1 MKLQKLQKLQSLR
14 SPYVSSLTIPGP
26 EGRPGRTPI
35 RGVDYF
41 TPTEITA
48 IIAAIKE
55 QVPDGEKGEK
65 GEDGKGGEKGNPG
78 IDAVAPI
85 RDVDY
90 WTKEDREYIIQEILQ
105 RIPKDEFDKESFAQE
120 ILKRIPAPT
129 KVGLNDVEGLP
140 KTLTD
145 LNELLKRGGYRGG
158 GGRVLAGANITVVQ
172 NGDGSFTVTA
182 LPGGIQQLA
191 ATELPNGI
199 RTVFTFSTAT
209 AKPSFVISDNV
220 WMRSTT
226 AAGNTNWT
234 WNAGLKQ
241 ATLVIPPQDDIFATV

>member
-1 MKLQKLQKLQSLR
+1 MKLLKLQKLQSLR

-35 RGVDYF
+35 KGIDYL
-41 TPTEITA
+41 TPVEITA
-48 IIAAIKE
+48 IIAAVKK
-55 QVPDGEKGEK
+55 QVLDGEKGER
-65 GEDGKGGEKGNPG
+65 GEKGDSGANA
-78 IDAVAPI
+78 IAPI
-85 RDVDY
+85 REVDY
-90 WTKEDREYIIQEILQ
+90 WTKEDKEQIIRETLQ
-105 RIPKDEFDKESFAQE
+105 KIPKNEFDKESFAQE
-120 ILKRIPAPT
+120 ILKRVPAPT

-140 KTLTD
+140 KTLTN
-145 LNELLKRGGYRGG
+145 LSELLKRGGYRGG

-172 NGDGSFTVTA
+172 NADGSSTVTA

-191 ATELPNGI
+191 ATEIPNGI
-199 RTVFTFSTAT
+199 RTIFTFSTAT
-209 AKPSFVISDNV
+209 AKPSFVVSDNV

-234 WNAGLKQ
+234 WDAGLKQ